1 MRREAENEYRRLLY
15 VGMTRAI
22 ERLVVCGFE
31 SERKRPEGC
40 WYDLV
45 HDGLVPFSVQED
57 AEDGDGKLWRYR
69 KPGAPEDARL
79 LAAAAP
85 ATPAAGPPWL
95 LRDAPAEQ
103 TPLTPLSPSSAYD
116 EKVMTR
122 TASGTDRRKA
132 LARGE
137 AMHRL
142 LQSLPD
148 LPPALRADAARRH
161 LGRLKEFDEGEREN
175 MLGQV
180 LALLD
185 DGRFADLFKP
195 GSRAEVPIVGRL
207 DRPGLPPFAIS
218 GQVDRLVVTDDAVL
232 IADYKTNRPAPAT
245 PPHAYVSQLA
255 LYRAVLAQLYP
266 DKTIRAVLIWTDL
279 PDLIEIPAADLDA
292 ALVRVMAP

>member
-1 MRREAENEYRRLLY
+1 
-15 VGMTRAI
+15 MTRAI

-69 KPGAPEDARL
+69 KPWAPEDARL

-85 ATPAAGPPWL
+85 ATPAAVPPWL

-195 GSRAEVPIVGRL
+195 GSRAEVPIAGRL

-292 ALVRVMAP
+292 ALVRVMAL